1 MSEIFDRF
9 MRVFITELGG
19 IESQDDTEFLVTG
32 NSNTNAI
39 YLYIPKS
46 LEITLVRVSFTR
58 NDGFTISDYQMNV
71 NEGLADGT
79 YNVYEYIFKN
89 NDRVLEVGGR
99 LQISFKLNK
108 KTLIA
113 QNVYVDK
120 IISTPITCANVLR
133 SISEPGDVE
142 LAQQLYEAS
151 LLPVGN
157 VEEALNTHRT
167 DNNNPHKVNA
177 TQVKLGPTS
186 EKTVAEKFNEVEQEI
201 TNVNQ
206 DLTTNIN
213 QVKTELG
220 NHANNINNPHKVT
233 AIQVKMGDG
242 SSTVEER
249 ITADESQINANYEGI
264 NQNKSNIE
272 SHKADTNNPHG
283 TTGVNAK
290 IEKSSTQTIKDYVD
304 NGLTNTLQQ
313 AKAYSDTKQS
323 SKTSFVYE
331 TLGNFLENVKYTI
344 TDTTATLTK
353 IIDEY
358 GTEYPASDLQ
368 EGSVNVYLREQ
379 DVPDYWLSKKQVEV
393 VGVFSPLNF
402 FLPLEAEMDVDLTN
416 YVTYA
421 DYATSTKGG
430 VVKVSAENGVKI
442 DSNGQ
447 LSINPA
453 TAEEI
458 QNSTGNKVI
467 TSSNLPNASQTNK
480 GVVKLS
486 SSFTI
491 NQEGNLDIPVIDIGQ
506 LPNTFDYELQN
517 SVTLTDEQ
525 VAKIQNSDN
534 IILKC
539 NEYYRNINMAR
550 TGESVLSGKIDEIQ
564 FASVIM
570 DSNYGGGIFVANL
583 VLSNK
588 RLSYVK
594 FKLWNKFAS
603 SENSI
608 YLQYR
613 NAISSLSQSSVYFK
627 TINNDSIVGSSGN
640 IDTSIKL
647 SNTAVSD
654 WVSDTTYTN
663 YPYKA
668 TIAATGVTSTM
679 VAEVV
684 FNVTDAESGNYAP
697 VCETYDGGV
706 YIYSKVNTAITI
718 PTVLVVK

>member
-46 LEITLVRVSFTR
+46 LGITLVRVSFTR

-71 NEGLADGT
+71 NEGLADET
-79 YNVYEYIFKN
+79 YTVYEYIFKN

-99 LQISFKLNK
+99 LQISFKLSK

-133 SISEPGDVE
+133 SISQTGEVE

-177 TQVKLGPTS
+177 TQVKLDGTS
-186 EKTVAEKFNEVEQEI
+186 VITVAEKFNEVEQEI

-220 NHANNINNPHKVT
+220 NHTNNINNPHKVT

-313 AKAYSDTKQS
+313 AKAYADTKQS
-323 SKTSFVYE
+323 SKTSFVFE
-331 TLGNFLENVKYTI
+331 TLENFIENVKYTI

-358 GTEYPASDLQ
+358 GTEYPASELQ
-368 EGSVNVYLREQ
+368 VGSVNIYLREQ
-379 DVPDYWLSKKQVEV
+379 NVPDYWLSKKQVEV

-458 QNSTGNKVI
+458 QNSTGNKAI

-486 SSFTI
+486 SNFEI
-491 NQEGNLDIPVIDIGQ
+491 NANGELDLTLKTVD
-506 LPNTFDYELQN
+506 NT
-517 SVTLTDEQ
+517 TLF
-525 VAKIQNSDN
+525 
-534 IILKC
+534 
-539 NEYYRNINMAR
+539 
-550 TGESVLSGKIDEIQ
+550 G
-564 FASVIM
+564 
-570 DSNYGGGIFVANL
+570 
-583 VLSNK
+583 
-588 RLSYVK
+588 
-594 FKLWNKFAS
+594 
-603 SENSI
+603 
-608 YLQYR
+608 
-613 NAISSLSQSSVYFK
+613 
-627 TINNDSIVGSSGN
+627 SGN
-640 IDTSIKL
+640 IETSIKL
-647 SNTAVSD
+647 SNTTVST
-654 WVSDTTYTN
+654 WVSDTTYTD

-668 TIAATGVTSTM
+668 TIAATGIASSM

-684 FNVTDAESGNYAP
+684 FDVADAESGNYAP

-718 PTVLVVK
+718 PTILVVK